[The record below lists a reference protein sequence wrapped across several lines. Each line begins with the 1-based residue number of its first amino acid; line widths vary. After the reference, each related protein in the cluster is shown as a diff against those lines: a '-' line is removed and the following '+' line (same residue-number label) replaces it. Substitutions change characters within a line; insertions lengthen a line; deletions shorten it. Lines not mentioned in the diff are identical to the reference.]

1 MIIRHSWN
9 NQCIRGGSDEA
20 TDQIK
25 HAAFEKTLDY
35 LLEDPERNATKI
47 MDMLDKV
54 APADLF
60 PSQRTAF
67 RNAIDQQSNWYQLI
81 TRLLE
86 LNPVMRNDFIK
97 TFLVD
102 GNLMAWPKQETM
114 REKHRCNVPWA
125 ILMDPTSACNLHC
138 TGCWAAEY
146 GHQENLSYDELD
158 SIIRQAPSSAPTC
171 TSTPAASRSCA
182 SGISSRSAKRI
193 PTARSSRSPTR
204 RS

>member
-1 MIIRHSWN
+1 MK
-9 NQCIRGGSDEA
+9 A

-67 RNAIDQQSNWYQLI
+67 RNAIDQQSNWHQLI
-81 TRLLE
+81 TRVLE
-86 LNPVMRNDFIK
+86 LNPAMRNDFIK

-114 REKHRCNVPWA
+114 REKHRCNVP
-125 ILMDPTSACNLHC
+125 
-138 TGCWAAEY
+138 G
-146 GHQENLSYDELD
+146 
-158 SIIRQAPSSAPTC
+158 PSSWILRAPATC
-171 TSTPAASRSCA
+171 TAPVVGPPSTVTRKTSPTTNWTPL
-182 SGISSRSAKRI
+182 SAKHR
-193 PTARSSRSPTR
+193 ARHLRVHLHGR
-204 RS
+204 RAARAQAGSHRAL

>member
-1 MIIRHSWN
+1 MK
-9 NQCIRGGSDEA
+9 A

-67 RNAIDQQSNWYQLI
+67 RNAIDQQSNWHQLI
-81 TRLLE
+81 TRVLE
-86 LNPVMRNDFIK
+86 LNPAMRNDFIK

-158 SIIRQAPSSAPTC
+158 SIIRQGTELGTYVYIYTGGEPLV
-171 TSTPAASRSCA
+171 R
-182 SGISSRSAKRI
+182 KRDLI
-193 PTARSSRSPTR
+193 ALCETHPDC
-204 RS
+204 

>member
-1 MIIRHSWN
+1 MK
-9 NQCIRGGSDEA
+9 A

-102 GNLMAWPKQETM
+102 GNLM
-114 REKHRCNVPWA
+114 
-125 ILMDPTSACNLHC
+125 L
-138 TGCWAAEY
+138 
-146 GHQENLSYDELD
+146 LSDVLPD
-158 SIIRQAPSSAPTC
+158 NM
-171 TSTPAASRSCA
+171 
-182 SGISSRSAKRI
+182 
-193 PTARSSRSPTR
+193 
-204 RS
+204 

>member
-1 MIIRHSWN
+1 MK
-9 NQCIRGGSDEA
+9 A

-86 LNPVMRNDFIK
+86 SRRPYHL
-97 TFLVD
+97 
-102 GNLMAWPKQETM
+102 A
-114 REKHRCNVPWA
+114 
-125 ILMDPTSACNLHC
+125 LH
-138 TGCWAAEY
+138 G
-146 GHQENLSYDELD
+146 
-158 SIIRQAPSSAPTC
+158 
-171 TSTPAASRSCA
+171 AASATEATPPA
-182 SGISSRSAKRI
+182 SYSSS
-193 PTARSSRSPTR
+193 TR
-204 RS
+204 RKPSPRC

>member
-1 MIIRHSWN
+1 MK
-9 NQCIRGGSDEA
+9 A

-67 RNAIDQQSNWYQLI
+67 RNAIDQQSNWHQLI
-81 TRLLE
+81 TRVLE
-86 LNPVMRNDFIK
+86 LNPAMRNDFIK

-102 GNLMAWPKQETM
+102 GNLMAWPKKETG
-114 REKHRCNVPWA
+114 A
-125 ILMDPTSACNLHC
+125 
-138 TGCWAAEY
+138 
-146 GHQENLSYDELD
+146 
-158 SIIRQAPSSAPTC
+158 
-171 TSTPAASRSCA
+171 
-182 SGISSRSAKRI
+182 
-193 PTARSSRSPTR
+193 
-204 RS
+204 